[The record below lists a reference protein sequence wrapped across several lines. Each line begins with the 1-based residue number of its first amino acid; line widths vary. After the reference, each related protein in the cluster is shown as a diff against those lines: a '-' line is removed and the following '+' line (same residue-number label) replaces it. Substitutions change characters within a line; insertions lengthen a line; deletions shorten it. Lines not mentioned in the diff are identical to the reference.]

1 MARLARAAPSD
12 GRGAPPMIESF
23 AAGTFAAARCEATT
37 LGSVAAPYFAR
48 EQRSTAAINGR
59 DMPHS
64 EHRR

>member
-1 MARLARAAPSD
+1 
-12 GRGAPPMIESF
+12 MIESF